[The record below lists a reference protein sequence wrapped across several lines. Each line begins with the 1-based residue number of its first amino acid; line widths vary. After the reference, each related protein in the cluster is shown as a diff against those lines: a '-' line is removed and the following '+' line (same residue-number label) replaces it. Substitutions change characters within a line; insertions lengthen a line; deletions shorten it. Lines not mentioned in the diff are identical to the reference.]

1 MKNEV
6 TGSMGTSNIV
16 GPKKSVKI
24 LVRIVIAGGP
34 KVYSEAENVSNFY

>member
-1 MKNEV
+1 MKLL
-6 TGSMGTSNIV
+6 GQWGPPISV